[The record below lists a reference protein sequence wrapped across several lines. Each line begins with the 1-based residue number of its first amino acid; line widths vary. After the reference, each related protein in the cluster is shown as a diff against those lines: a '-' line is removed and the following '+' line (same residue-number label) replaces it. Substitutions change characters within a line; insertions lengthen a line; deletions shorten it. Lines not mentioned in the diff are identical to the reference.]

1 MSFIPCNTFCNVVD
15 SACNIN
21 TLQENCMIR
30 TKDHATG
37 YLFDPWDHLGP
48 KRRKLMEQSWAGLF
62 REHILREL
70 PVNKI
75 APYFT
80 EGFGRPTKELYMALG
95 VIILQQAHDIT
106 DDETLC
112 QLAFNEQWHYALDI
126 TSVSD
131 DATYMS
137 PKTLW
142 NMRKIVTDNELDS
155 LIFNRTTD
163 TLARVFN
170 VDISKQRLDSVHIRS
185 NMRSLGRIRI
195 FAVTIRKFLVNLKR
209 HHKGFFEIIDKR
221 FIDLYLTKNASGC
234 FSMVKP
240 SESAKTLETVSSDLF
255 ELIQIFRDNTDIVSM
270 STYKLMERVLKE
282 QCAITQTGN
291 GKAVTLKKPKDVPSD
306 SLQNP
311 SDPDATYDGHKGQGY
326 QVQIMETYTEKKKK
340 EVNEE
345 SDNESEDVPE
355 DGPDVVPA
363 LNLITHV
370 DVQTACESDANA
382 LIPAIESADERNL
395 LPDELLAD
403 SLYGSDDNCET
414 AKELGTEVIA
424 PTMGLRKEDTIPLS
438 DFTFSEKGKVISCPE
453 GHAPVSTKHKKNRHI
468 AAFKIDRCDSC
479 PRKDKCPVKEGEK
492 YYYLRYEDKVR
503 RIAMRRAYE
512 KTDEFKDKYRWRAG
526 VEATMSEYDRKT
538 GVKNLRVR
546 GMKAVRLCATLKAVG
561 INIFRATAFRNAK
574 ISPKP
579 VQEWAYRCVSCL
591 CFYVK
596 EQYCAL
602 LSNLGKIFFEST
614 FSAGFSCKSTG

>member
-1 MSFIPCNTFCNVVD
+1 
-15 SACNIN
+15 
-21 TLQENCMIR
+21 MIH
-30 TKDHATG
+30 TKDHKTG

-62 REHILREL
+62 REYILQEL

-75 APYFT
+75 VPYFT

-95 VIILQQAHDIT
+95 VIILQQAHDLT

-112 QLAFNEQWHYALDI
+112 QLAFSEQWHYALDI
-126 TSVSD
+126 TSPSD

-155 LIFNRTTD
+155 IIFNQTTD
-163 TLARVFN
+163 TLAKVFN

-209 HHKGFFEIIDKR
+209 HHKEFFKTIDER
-221 FIDLYLTKNASGC
+221 FIDRYLKKDASSC
-234 FSMVKP
+234 FSKVKP
-240 SESAKTLETVSSDLF
+240 SESAKTLESVSSDLF
-255 ELIQIFRDNTDIVSM
+255 ELVQIFKDNTDIVSM
-270 STYKLMERVLKE
+270 NSYKLMERVLKE
-282 QCAITQTGN
+282 QCIITDTDN
-291 GKAVTLKKPKDVPSD
+291 GKVVTLKKPKDISSD

-311 SDPDATYDGHKGQGY
+311 SDPDASYDGHKGQGY
-326 QVQIMETYTEKKKK
+326 QAQIMETYTEKKKTK
-340 EVNEE
+340 EKKEKKTNEE
-345 SDNESEDVPE
+345 SEDESESVQEDDPNTVPT
-355 DGPDVVPA
+355 

-403 SLYGSDDNCET
+403 SLYGSDENCET

-424 PTMGLRKEDTIPLS
+424 PTMGSQKEDVIPLS
-438 DFTFSEKGKVISCPE
+438 DFTFSEKGKLISCPE
-453 GHAPVSTKHKKNRHI
+453 GHFPASTKHKKNRHI
-468 AAFKIDRCDSC
+468 ATFKIDHCSNC
-479 PRKDKCPVKEGEK
+479 PKRDKCPVKAGK
-492 YYYLRYEDKVR
+492 KHYYLRYKDKVW

-546 GMKAVRLCATLKAVG
+546 GMEAVRFCATLKAVG
-561 INIFRATAFRNAK
+561 INIFRATVVRRAK
-574 ISPKP
+574 ISPEP
-579 VQEWAYRCVSCL
+579 IQERAYRCVFRL

-596 EQYCAL
+596 EQL
-602 LSNLGKIFFEST
+602 RTHLRTLGKIFYGST
-614 FSAGFSCKSTG
+614 FSAGFSCKSAG

>member
-1 MSFIPCNTFCNVVD
+1 
-15 SACNIN
+15 
-21 TLQENCMIR
+21 MIH
-30 TKDHATG
+30 TKDHKTG
-37 YLFDPWDHLGP
+37 YLFDPWDHMGP
-48 KRRKLMEQSWAGLF
+48 KRRKLIEQSWAGLF
-62 REHILREL
+62 REYILQEL

-112 QLAFNEQWHYALDI
+112 QLAFSEQWHYALDI
-126 TSVSD
+126 TSPSD

-155 LIFNRTTD
+155 IIFNQTTD
-163 TLARVFN
+163 TLAKVFN

-195 FAVTIRKFLVNLKR
+195 FAVTIHKFLVNLRR
-209 HHKGFFEIIDKR
+209 HHKKVFKMIDER
-221 FIDLYLTKNASGC
+221 FIDRYLTKDASSC

-240 SESAKTLETVSSDLF
+240 SESAKTLESVSSDLF
-255 ELIQIFRDNTDIVSM
+255 ELVQIFRDNTDIISM
-270 STYKLMERVLKE
+270 NSYKLMERVLKE
-282 QCAITQTGN
+282 QCVITETDN
-291 GKAVTLKKPKDVPSD
+291 VKAVTLKKPKDIPSD

-326 QVQIMETYTEKKKK
+326 QVQIMETYTEKEKKK
-340 EVNEE
+340 TNEE
-345 SDNESEDVPE
+345 SEDESESVQDNDPDSVPTCLRATHRQ
-355 DGPDVVPA
+355 A

-370 DVQTACESDANA
+370 DVQAACENDANA
-382 LIPAIESADERNL
+382 LIPAIESAEERDL
-395 LPDELLAD
+395 APDELLAD

-424 PTMGLRKEDTIPLS
+424 PTMGSQKEDVIALS
-438 DFTFSEKGKVISCPE
+438 DFTFSEKGEVISCPE
-453 GHAPVSTKHKKNRHI
+453 GHAPVSVKHKKNRHI
-468 AAFKIDRCDSC
+468 AAFKIDCCSNC
-479 PRKDKCPVKEGEK
+479 PKRDKCPVTAGKK
-492 YYYLRYEDKVR
+492 HYYLRYKDKVW

-512 KTDEFKDKYRWRAG
+512 KTKEFKDKYRWRAG

-546 GMKAVRLCATLKAVG
+546 GMEAVRLCATLKAVG
-561 INIFRATAFRNAK
+561 INIFRATVVRNAK
-574 ISPKP
+574 ISPEFVHK
-579 VQEWAYRCVSCL
+579 WAYRCVFRL

-596 EQYCAL
+596 EQLCTYLYTLA
-602 LSNLGKIFFEST
+602 KIFSESM
-614 FSAGFSCKSTG
+614 FSTGFLCRSTG

>member
-1 MSFIPCNTFCNVVD
+1 MSFIPCNTFCNMLS

-21 TLQENCMIR
+21 TLQEKHMIH
-30 TKDHATG
+30 TKDHKTG

-62 REHILREL
+62 REYILQEL

-80 EGFGRPTKELYMALG
+80 KGFGRPTKELYMALG
-95 VIILQQAHDIT
+95 VIILQQAHDLT

-112 QLAFNEQWHYALDI
+112 QLAFSEQWHYALDI
-126 TSVSD
+126 TSPSD

-155 LIFNRTTD
+155 IIFNQTTD
-163 TLARVFN
+163 TLAKVFN

-209 HHKGFFEIIDKR
+209 HHKKVFKTIEER
-221 FIDLYLTKNASGC
+221 FIDLYLAKNASGC

-240 SESAKTLETVSSDLF
+240 SESEKTLEMVSSDLF
-255 ELIQIFRDNTDIVSM
+255 ELVQIFKGNSDIISM

-282 QCAITQTGN
+282 QCIITETDN
-291 GKAVTLKKPKDVPSD
+291 GKAVTLKKPKDIPSD

-311 SDPDATYDGHKGQGY
+311 SDPDATYSSHKGQGY
-326 QVQIMETYTEKKKK
+326 QVQLMETYTEKKKMK
-340 EVNEE
+340 TNEE
-345 SDNESEDVPE
+345 SEDESESVQEDDSNAVPT
-355 DGPDVVPA
+355 

-370 DVQTACESDANA
+370 EVQTACESDANA
-382 LIPAIESADERNL
+382 LVPAVESADERNL

-403 SLYGSDDNCET
+403 SLYGSDENCET
-414 AKELGTEVIA
+414 AKELGAAVIA
-424 PTMGLRKEDTIPLS
+424 PTMGSQKEDGMPLS

-453 GHAPVSTKHKKNRHI
+453 GQFPASTKHKKNNHI
-468 AAFKIDRCDSC
+468 AAFKINHCSNC
-479 PRKDKCPVKEGEK
+479 PKRDKCPVKAGK
-492 YYYLRYEDKVR
+492 KHYYLRYKDKVW

-546 GMKAVRLCATLKAVG
+546 GMGAVRFCATLKAVG
-561 INIFRATAFRNAK
+561 INIFRATAVRRAK

-579 VQEWAYRCVSCL
+579 IQEWTCL
-591 CFYVK
+591 SISRLYSYVK
-596 EQYCAL
+596 EQLCT
-602 LSNLGKIFFEST
+602 LGKIFSEST
-614 FSAGFSCKSTG
+614 FSAGFSCRSAG